1 MKKPIQQ
8 QKNNTI
14 TTRLTRHESEV
25 LKQMSSKFKMKQ
37 SELIRLMIRKSATAD
52 NILLSEK

>member
-1 MKKPIQQ
+1 MKKPITE
-8 QKNNTI
+8 QKSNTI
-14 TTRLTRHESEV
+14 TTRLTRSESEA

-37 SELIRLMIRKSATAD
+37 SELIRLMIRKTATAD

>member
-8 QKNNTI
+8 QKSNTI

-25 LKQMSSKFKMKQ
+25 LKQMSSKYQLKQ
-37 SELIRLMIRKSATAD
+37 SELIRLMIRKTATDD